1 MPVLLAKVQVLHVQ
15 EVEDEEDEEDDE
27 EDDDEDDDEEDD
39 EDLFSVP
46 IRSCTVFT
54 LLAFWSKG
62 GVVAILE
69 VMVEVF
75 GRSLGFEHT

>member
-15 EVEDEEDEEDDE
+15 EEDEA
-27 EDDDEDDDEEDD
+27 DDEEDD
-39 EDLFSVP
+39 EDLFSLP

-54 LLAFWSKG
+54 FLAFWSKG
-62 GVVAILE
+62 DVVAMLE

>member
-15 EVEDEEDEEDDE
+15 EEDEADDEEDDE
-27 EDDDEDDDEEDD
+27 EDDDEEDDD
-39 EDLFSVP
+39 EDLFSLP

-62 GVVAILE
+62 DVVATLE